1 MEDLA
6 VRIEEAFRGRRVLL
20 TGHTG
25 FKGGWL
31 AIWLDML
38 GAEVVGVALPPDQP
52 DGIYQ
57 ASGIGGRIR
66 DIRQDIRDGEA
77 LEACFAEHAP
87 EVVLHLAAQALVRES
102 YRTPAATFATN
113 TMGTVNVLE
122 AVRHTPSVKALV
134 VATTDK
140 CYENTGITSGYTESD
155 PLGGHDP
162 YSASKAAAEIA
173 IASWRRSFFNV
184 PGAPGIASARAGNVI
199 GGGDRAEDRIVPDLF
214 RALEAGKPL
223 RVRAPEAVRPWQHVL
238 EPLHGYLMLAAALL
252 RDPVRFSGAWN
263 LGPAPGQFHTVR
275 DMVGAMHAHLGRGTW
290 EPTIEQNA
298 PHEAALLTLDSTKA
312 AEQLGWRPRLTFDQT
327 VRLTAEQYT
336 TALGDQPL
344 GQFRSWIDRYNHH
357 ADH

>member
-1 MEDLA
+1 M
-6 VRIEEAFRGRRVLL
+6 RIEEAFRGRRVLL

-140 CYENTGITSGYTESD
+140 CYENTGITS
-155 PLGGHDP
+155 
-162 YSASKAAAEIA
+162 
-173 IASWRRSFFNV
+173 
-184 PGAPGIASARAGNVI
+184 
-199 GGGDRAEDRIVPDLF
+199 
-214 RALEAGKPL
+214 
-223 RVRAPEAVRPWQHVL
+223 
-238 EPLHGYLMLAAALL
+238 
-252 RDPVRFSGAWN
+252 
-263 LGPAPGQFHTVR
+263 
-275 DMVGAMHAHLGRGTW
+275 
-290 EPTIEQNA
+290 
-298 PHEAALLTLDSTKA
+298 
-312 AEQLGWRPRLTFDQT
+312 
-327 VRLTAEQYT
+327 
-336 TALGDQPL
+336 
-344 GQFRSWIDRYNHH
+344 
-357 ADH
+357 